1 MDNTGKI
8 DQLIEQK
15 VNGKIDAFA
24 RKIAEQIEQFLKE
37 NGESSNY
44 LYQAKGFEL
53 FNGNYRPTE
62 YGYHELYGAFLSNL
76 KGGLKLSVKDKMITK
91 ETKELLEKIELL
103 S

>member
-15 VNGKIDAFA
+15 VNGKIDVFA
-24 RKIAEQIEQFLKE
+24 RKIAAQIDQFLQE
-37 NGESSNY
+37 NGESGDY
-44 LYQAKGFEL
+44 LYQAEGFEL
-53 FNGNYRPTE
+53 FNSGYQPTT
-62 YGYHELYGAFLSNL
+62 YGRHRLYGAFLSNL
-76 KGGLKLSVKDKMITK
+76 KGGLELSVKDKMITK